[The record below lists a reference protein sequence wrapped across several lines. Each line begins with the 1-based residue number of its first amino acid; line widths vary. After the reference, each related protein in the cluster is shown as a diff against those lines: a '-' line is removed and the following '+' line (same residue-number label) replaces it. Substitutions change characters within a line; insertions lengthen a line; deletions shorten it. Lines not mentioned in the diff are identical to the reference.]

1 MKNFH
6 SQKKYS
12 KCNSRIHCLHKTKAG
27 DVPNGCGRYFM
38 YEKKTMLTVWKLLN
52 RLFMSKFVKILFP
65 VENQYFD
72 KILER
77 LTANP

>member
-1 MKNFH
+1 M
-6 SQKKYS
+6 
-12 KCNSRIHCLHKTKAG
+12 KAG
-27 DVPNGCGRYFM
+27 DVPNGCGRYFV
-38 YEKKTMLTVWKLLN
+38 YKKINNYVDSLEIAES
-52 RLFMSKFVKILFP
+52 FIYSKFVKILFP